1 MELGSQDCLFPQ
13 DYLIRVIIFLNHV
26 SMSKFVILLITL
38 NAVASQLALKRATLE
53 IGSPQLSWRPISLFV
68 FAAAQSPWA
77 YAYAIMQIFGL
88 VLWMILF
95 SREKV
100 GVATASVGA
109 GFYLLIAF
117 SSWMVY
123 GETLTPLQ
131 WAGIV
136 FVTLGGICIS
146 LGIA

>member
-1 MELGSQDCLFPQ
+1 MSWSK
-13 DYLIRVIIFLNHV
+13 NHA
-26 SMSKFVILLITL
+26 SMSKLLIFLITV

-53 IGSPQLSWRPISLFV
+53 IGSPQLSWGPLSRFV
-68 FAAAQSPWA
+68 VAAAQSPWA
-77 YAYAIMQIFGL
+77 YAYASMQIFGL
-88 VLWMILF
+88 VLWAILF

-117 SSWMVY
+117 SSWIVY
-123 GETLTPLQ
+123 GETLTSLQ

-146 LGIA
+146 LGSA